1 MSRPLTMNPAFLPPQ
16 TNGVLKALLEKPL
29 KLCLQDEGDQSFHF
43 VTLQHMKNNNFIDL
57 TFRSPAVISR
67 INSYWF
73 CCFEDL
79 FYSFSRVVRR

>member
-29 KLCLQDEGDQSFHF
+29 KLSLQDEGDQSFHF

-67 INSYWF
+67 IAIGFS
-73 CCFEDL
+73 CFEHL
-79 FYSFSRVVRR
+79 FYYFSRVVCR